1 MLLSLL
7 SPSPTEALSCVQ
19 FAVELEQ
26 CIRDAAKRAVDSWS
40 RWGDGCLE
48 ATTKVD
54 IQADVLG
61 ETITPF
67 EETYGYQAAL
77 WCAFYSTR
85 MTEEPDPDNPQPNNP
100 DFEVRSLPY
109 SQWLPRSQ
117 RSVGSDA
124 SVDYS
129 LSRVCIICV
138 VSEASG
144 EASGEACGE
153 ASEVKYAKH
162 SMVAL
167 DYSRLLIVISHASS
181 LATFYHPPSA
191 GTGFTA
197 CS

>member
-1 MLLSLL
+1 MLIVILAPLAIDSTKVRACSLVAPVPSPRTGDLLTPLMHLHHIYEVAESQCCCRCWSLL
-7 SPSPTEALSCVQ
+7 SPYPTEALSCVQ

-26 CIRDAAKRAVDSWS
+26 CIRDAAKRAVDSWP

-100 DFEVRSLPY
+100 DFEVRGLPY

-129 LSRVCIICV
+129 F
-138 VSEASG
+138 
-144 EASGEACGE
+144 
-153 ASEVKYAKH
+153 H
-162 SMVAL
+162 
-167 DYSRLLIVISHASS
+167 
-181 LATFYHPPSA
+181 
-191 GTGFTA
+191 
-197 CS
+197 